1 MGDWAERYRDGESR
15 LPDEPDER
23 QRQLTR
29 LGNCA
34 WGAGMSELLAG
45 NRAAAVEWLDRA
57 CDRYYESLEPAPA
70 LSRRRRS
77 RRSRREGGSE
87 LGSGPPVNESWGRSI
102 AILKARLVAGRDARP
117 DAEWT
122 LAQHPE
128 QSESPIAHYA
138 AALGLLVLERYEE
151 ARPAITP
158 LRDRED
164 FPADVATAMA
174 AIAAHDRL
182 VYIEAVGNVLESFET
197 REAYLEDVPV
207 ADTVIVLQT
216 LAARRGLEA
225 ELPPSPLLPRSAH
238 L

>member
-1 MGDWAERYRDGESR
+1 VGDWVERYRDGESR
-15 LPDEPDER
+15 LPDDPDER

-34 WGAGMSELLAG
+34 WAAGMAALLAG
-45 NRAAAVEWLDRA
+45 RRDEAVEWLDRA
-57 CDRYYESLEPAPA
+57 CDRYRESYGLAP
-70 LSRRRRS
+70 
-77 RRSRREGGSE
+77 EG
-87 LGSGPPVNESWGRSI
+87 SWGRPI
-102 AILKARLVAGRDARP
+102 AILKARLIAGRDAGA

-122 LAQHPE
+122 LSQHPE

-138 AALGLLVLERYEE
+138 AALALLVLGRYAD

-164 FPADVATAMA
+164 FPADVADALA
-174 AIAAHDRL
+174 AIAAEDR
-182 VYIEAVGNVLESFET
+182 VAYIEAVESVLESFET
-197 REAYLEDVPV
+197 RDDYLENMPV

-216 LAARRGLEA
+216 LAAQRDLGA
-225 ELPPSPLLPRSAH
+225 ELPPSKLLPRSAH